1 MRGMNRAII
10 ACCILLLLSLEAHAE
25 ALCLPFGDGRLA
37 AGVLEMP
44 ERDTATVAVILP
56 GTHTATRDGPP
67 AIGREGLYAALAR
80 SLREQGL
87 AVARLDMPIID
98 DRGGAGCANPAAQ
111 RDPTMRAQRASFTA
125 LARWLREPAP
135 GHRFTR
141 VLFVGHS
148 QGSLLGAQMLAA
160 EPGLADGFYFTGMTL
175 GPIRELI
182 RGIQGNVGL
191 SVVQMYMDSH
201 ADGCIRNE
209 ALLPLRPMLEAIALP
224 FETWLSPSGAWCRGS
239 LHLLRARIDAL
250 VAPMAALAAA
260 CDPALPAAVEGIGNT
275 CEEMRLFV
283 SNDAPAR
290 LLANYPGVVGVA
302 FGIHDPILRLGDEG
316 EAFRRFAEHAP
327 GPRRSVLLDMG
338 HSFGDYPFAGP
349 GPDTH
354 IIEHMRA
361 FARFVAAP

>member
-1 MRGMNRAII
+1 MTRVLI

-25 ALCLPFGDGRLA
+25 ALCLPFGDHRFA

-67 AIGREGLYAALAR
+67 VIGNEGIYAALAR

-87 AVARLDMPIID
+87 AVARLDMPLIGD
-98 DRGGAGCANPAAQ
+98 PAGAGCTDPAAQ
-111 RDPTMRAQRASFTA
+111 KDASLRTQGAAFTA
-125 LARWLREPAP
+125 LAHWLRRPASA
-135 GHRFTR
+135 HRFTR
-141 VLFVGHS
+141 LLFVGHS

-160 EPGLADGFYFTGMTL
+160 DPGLADGFYFTGMTL

-182 RGIQGNVGL
+182 RGIQGNIGI

-201 ADGCIRNE
+201 AGGCIRNE

-224 FETWLSPSGAWCRGS
+224 FETWLSPSGAWCRDS

-250 VAPMAALAAA
+250 MAPMAEVAAS
-260 CDPALPAAVEGIGNT
+260 CDPELPPAAGGIGNT
-275 CEEMRLFV
+275 CEEIRLFV

-290 LLANYPGVVGVA
+290 LLAAYPGVVGVA

-316 EAFRRFAEHAP
+316 EAFRRFAERAP
-327 GPRRSVLLDMG
+327 GPRRTVLLDMG

-349 GPDTH
+349 GQDRH
-354 IIEHMRA
+354 VIEHMRA